1 MTYQNSYVFPLHV
14 LFRISG
20 FAFWD
25 VHYYLYCYCCLYLLT
40 LTIQLTPTLILHG
53 FLMTWINGFIKQL
66 KLWVQQTSCLCKQI
80 VVSLKV
86 NSTNNHYKD
95 ISNYLNQYSIL
106 SISIHQSRILIVCQA
121 WVNYQC
127 WYLDWL
133 PIVSSTLLMFYDHFA
148 ISGWLSI
155 VIWSVL
161 HKPYFIV

>member
-1 MTYQNSYVFPLHV
+1 LTYQNSYVFPLHV

-53 FLMTWINGFIKQL
+53 FLMTWINGSIKQL
-66 KLWVQQTSCLCKQI
+66 KLWVQQTSCPCKQI

-106 SISIHQSRILIVCQA
+106 SISIHQSRILIVYQA